1 MSGRSTRRASI
12 ALLAS
17 LLQLIAGVESAMG
30 LSLCIAED
38 GHASLELAHADE
50 TCALEVE
57 RHHPELDEIGAE
69 ELAEHPCRD
78 LSLHM
83 SECGPGSSEPEIAPL
98 VAATVPA
105 DPDVSEEPPDP
116 LHERKTA
123 RDPPGA
129 LRYHT
134 IVLLI

>member
-1 MSGRSTRRASI
+1 MKPMSQPRARPRRHTLASPRPAGYSQRMSGRSTRRASI

-57 RHHPELDEIGAE
+57 RHHPELDEIFPAGEAVLE
-69 ELAEHPCRD
+69 EYVRERRFPLDR
-78 LSLHM
+78 
-83 SECGPGSSEPEIAPL
+83 PG
-98 VAATVPA
+98 
-105 DPDVSEEPPDP
+105 
-116 LHERKTA
+116 
-123 RDPPGA
+123 
-129 LRYHT
+129 
-134 IVLLI
+134 LLEAHNPVRR